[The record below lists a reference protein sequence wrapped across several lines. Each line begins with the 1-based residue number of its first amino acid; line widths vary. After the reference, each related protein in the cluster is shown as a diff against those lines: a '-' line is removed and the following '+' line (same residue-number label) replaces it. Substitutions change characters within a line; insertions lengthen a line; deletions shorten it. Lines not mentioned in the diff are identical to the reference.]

1 MLHLGF
7 MGLAAAAELMW
18 LCGVEQWSVVL
29 VWPLYPGMRK
39 TVNPGNVASP
49 RFVAGTLKFISG
61 GIVRALATGR
71 ERYYRVYYL
80 ILGRFEKRAHLSERS
95 LS

>member
-7 MGLAAAAELMW
+7 MGPAAAAELMW
-18 LCGVEQWSVVL
+18 LCGLKQWLVVL
-29 VWPLYPGMRK
+29 MWPLYAEMRK

-61 GIVRALATGR
+61 GPVRALATPP
-71 ERYYRVYYL
+71 
-80 ILGRFEKRAHLSERS
+80 
-95 LS
+95 